1 MAISRVVDSKD
12 GQLEQSIQTDEK
24 VTAKVRATTEKM
36 TDQTKVKTWTGVM
49 RLDSLKEETI
59 SSTSETD
66 TATEVQ
72 KDIPLWVALLDP
84 LLAFS

>member
-1 MAISRVVDSKD
+1 MAISRVVESKD

-24 VTAKVRATTEKM
+24 VIAKVRATKEKM
-36 TDQTKVKTWTGVM
+36 TDQTKKTWTGVM

-59 SSTSETD
+59 SPTSERD
-66 TATEVQ
+66 TAMEVQ